1 MKKILLAIDADR
13 VDTEVIHFA
22 CNIATLTH
30 SSLIGYFLAN
40 VPEEEPVANM
50 AFVAKYDETV
60 STHCFPTA
68 AEKRQF
74 AYIQQ
79 FERTCAVKG
88 IRCQSLSR
96 LGGILNNIKRDAAVA
111 ILEESRFADLVIL
124 QPTLSFE
131 RKAEEAPTALVK
143 EILANAECPVLV
155 APTRLTGIEEIVFAY
170 DGSRSAVFAIK
181 QFTYLFPE
189 LADKKAIVL
198 QVNKDDSLPV
208 TEKEKL
214 GKWLRMHYN
223 SIGFQVL
230 KGKASEELYGRL
242 SGKQNT
248 IVVMGAFGRSWLS
261 GLFKPAT
268 AGLLLKTINLP
279 FFITHQ

>member
-1 MKKILLAIDADR
+1 MNKILLALDADH

-22 CNIATLTH
+22 CNIATFTH
-30 SSLIGYFLAN
+30 STLIGYFLAE
-40 VPEEEPVANM
+40 PRDEDDDEEDHV
-50 AFVAKYDETV
+50 AFVTERNETV
-60 STHCFPTA
+60 STHCLPTA
-68 AEKRQF
+68 AERKQF
-74 AYIQQ
+74 AFIQQ
-79 FERTCAVKG
+79 FERTCAVRG
-88 IRCQSLSR
+88 IRCQILSSSKP
-96 LGGILNNIKRDAAVA
+96 NAAQA

-124 QPTLSFE
+124 QPTLSLE
-131 RKAEEAPTALVK
+131 KRLEDSPTELVK
-143 EILANAECPVLV
+143 YILANAECPVLV
-155 APTRLTGIEEIVFAY
+155 APTNSTGIEEIVFAY

-214 GKWLRMHYN
+214 GKWLRMHYS

-242 SGKQNT
+242 LGKQNT

-261 GLFKPAT
+261 GIFKPAT

-279 FFITHQ
+279 FFITHH

>member
-1 MKKILLAIDADR
+1 MKKILLAIDADH
-13 VDTEVIHFA
+13 VDIDVIQFA
-22 CNIATLTH
+22 CNIATFTH
-30 SSLIGYFLAN
+30 STLIGYFLGE
-40 VPEEEPVANM
+40 PREEEPAANM
-50 AFVAKYDETV
+50 AFVAQNNETV
-60 STHCFPTA
+60 STHCLPTIS
-68 AEKRQF
+68 ERRQF
-74 AYIQQ
+74 AFIQQ
-79 FERTCAVKG
+79 FERTCALRG
-88 IRCQSLSR
+88 IRCQV
-96 LGGILNNIKRDAAVA
+96 LNNSKRNAALG
-111 ILEESRFADLVIL
+111 ILEESRFADLVII

-131 RKAEEAPTALVK
+131 KRPEEAPTALVK

-155 APTRLTGIEEIVFAY
+155 APQNLTGIEEIVFAY

-214 GKWLRMHYN
+214 GKWLRMHY
-223 SIGFQVL
+223 SGIGFQVL

-242 SGKQNT
+242 LGKQNT

-261 GLFKPAT
+261 GIFKPAT

-279 FFITHQ
+279 FFITHH

>member
-1 MKKILLAIDADR
+1 MKKILLAIDADH

-22 CNIATLTH
+22 CNIATFTH
-30 SSLIGYFLAN
+30 STLIGYFLGDAR
-40 VPEEEPVANM
+40 EEEPAANV
-50 AFVAKYDETV
+50 AFVAQHNETV
-60 STHCFPTA
+60 STHCIPTV
-68 AEKRQF
+68 AERRQF
-74 AYIQQ
+74 AFIQQ
-79 FERTCAVKG
+79 FERTCAVRG
-88 IRCQSLSR
+88 IRCQV
-96 LGGILNNIKRDAAVA
+96 LNNTKRNAAQA
-111 ILEESRFADLVIL
+111 ILEESRFADLVIV

-131 RKAEEAPTALVK
+131 KRLEEAPTALVK
-143 EILANAECPVLV
+143 EILANAECPVMV
-155 APTRLTGIEEIVFAY
+155 APSSVTGIEEIVFAY

-214 GKWLRMHYN
+214 GKWLRMHYS

-242 SGKQNT
+242 LGKQNT

-261 GLFKPAT
+261 GVFKPAT

-279 FFITHQ
+279 FFITHH

>member
-1 MKKILLAIDADR
+1 MKKILLAIDADH

-30 SSLIGYFLAN
+30 STLIGYFLSDP
-40 VPEEEPVANM
+40 PEEEAVVNM
-50 AFVAKYDETV
+50 AFVAQFNETV

-79 FERTCAVKG
+79 FERTCAVRG
-88 IRCQSLSR
+88 IRCQV
-96 LGGILNNIKRDAAVA
+96 LNNSKRNAAAA

-131 RKAEEAPTALVK
+131 KKQEDAPTALVK

-155 APTRLTGIEEIVFAY
+155 APTTLTGIEEIVFAY

-198 QVNKDDSLPV
+198 QVNKDDTLPV

-242 SGKQNT
+242 SGKQNI

-261 GLFKPAT
+261 GIFKPAT

>member
-1 MKKILLAIDADR
+1 MKKILLAIDADH
-13 VDTEVIHFA
+13 VDAEVIHFA
-22 CNIATLTH
+22 CNIATFTH
-30 SSLIGYFLAN
+30 STLIGYFLGDPREEEAVAN
-40 VPEEEPVANM
+40 VS
-50 AFVAKYDETV
+50 FVAQHNETV
-60 STHCFPTA
+60 STHCIPTV
-68 AEKRQF
+68 AERRQF
-74 AYIQQ
+74 AFIQQ
-79 FERTCAVKG
+79 FERTCAVRG
-88 IRCQSLSR
+88 IRCQV
-96 LGGILNNIKRDAAVA
+96 LNNTKRNAAQA
-111 ILEESRFADLVIL
+111 IVEESRFADLVIV
-124 QPTLSFE
+124 QPTLSFD
-131 RKAEEAPTALVK
+131 KGLEEAPTALVK

-155 APTRLTGIEEIVFAY
+155 APSSVTGIEEIVFAY

-214 GKWLRMHYN
+214 GKWLRMHYS

-242 SGKQNT
+242 LGKQNT

-261 GLFKPAT
+261 GVFKPAT

-279 FFITHQ
+279 FFITHH

>member
-1 MKKILLAIDADR
+1 MKKILLAIDADH

-22 CNIATLTH
+22 CNIATFTH
-30 SSLIGYFLAN
+30 STLTGYFLGD
-40 VPEEEPVANM
+40 PREEEAVVNM
-50 AFVAKYDETV
+50 AFVAGYNETV
-60 STHCFPTA
+60 STHCLPTA
-68 AEKRQF
+68 ADRRQF
-74 AYIQQ
+74 AFIQQ
-79 FERTCAVKG
+79 FERTCAVRG
-88 IRCQSLSR
+88 IRCQV
-96 LGGILNNIKRDAAVA
+96 LNNSKRNAAQA

-131 RKAEEAPTALVK
+131 KKLEEAPTALVK
-143 EILANAECPVLV
+143 DILANAECPVLV
-155 APTRLTGIEEIVFAY
+155 APLSPTGIEEIVFAY

-208 TEKEKL
+208 TDKEKL
-214 GKWLRMHYN
+214 GKWLRMHYS

-230 KGKASEELYGRL
+230 KGKASEELYCGL

-248 IVVMGAFGRSWLS
+248 IVVMGAFGRGWLS

-268 AGLLLKTINLP
+268 AGLLLKTLNLP
-279 FFITHQ
+279 FFITHH

>member
-1 MKKILLAIDADR
+1 MKKILLAIDADH
-13 VDTEVIHFA
+13 VDIDVIHFA
-22 CNIATLTH
+22 CNMATFTH
-30 SSLIGYFLAN
+30 STLIGYFLGE
-40 VPEEEPVANM
+40 PREEEPAANV
-50 AFVAKYDETV
+50 AFVTRYNETV
-60 STHCFPTA
+60 SAHCIPTIT
-68 AEKRQF
+68 ERRQF
-74 AYIQQ
+74 AFIQQ
-79 FERTCAVKG
+79 FERTCAVRG
-88 IRCQSLSR
+88 IRCQV
-96 LGGILNNIKRDAAVA
+96 LNNSKRNAAQA
-111 ILEESRFADLVIL
+111 ILEESRFADLVII
-124 QPTLSFE
+124 QPTLSVE
-131 RKAEEAPTALVK
+131 KRLEESPTALVK

-155 APTRLTGIEEIVFAY
+155 APQKSTGIEEIVFAY

-208 TEKEKL
+208 TEKDKL

-242 SGKQNT
+242 LGKQNT

-279 FFITHQ
+279 FFITHH

>member
-1 MKKILLAIDADR
+1 MKKILLAVDADH
-13 VDTEVIHFA
+13 VDIDVIRFA
-22 CNIATLTH
+22 CNIATFTH
-30 SSLIGYFLAN
+30 STLTGYFLGEPREEDSAAN
-40 VPEEEPVANM
+40 I
-50 AFVAKYDETV
+50 AFTARYNETV
-60 STHCFPTA
+60 STHCIPSI
-68 AEKRQF
+68 AERRQF
-74 AYIQQ
+74 AFIQQ

-88 IRCQSLSR
+88 IRCEV
-96 LGGILNNIKRDAAVA
+96 LNNSKRNAVQA
-111 ILEESRFADLVIL
+111 ILEESRFADLVII
-124 QPTLSFE
+124 QPTLSPD
-131 RKAEEAPTALVK
+131 KKLEEAPTGLVK

-155 APTRLTGIEEIVFAY
+155 APQQSTGIEEIVFAY

-214 GKWLRMHYN
+214 GKWLRMHY
-223 SIGFQVL
+223 SGIGFQVL

-242 SGKQNT
+242 LGKQNT

-268 AGLLLKTINLP
+268 AGLLLKTIKLP
-279 FFITHQ
+279 FFITHH

>member
-1 MKKILLAIDADR
+1 MKKILLALDANH

-22 CNIATLTH
+22 CNIATFTH
-30 SSLIGYFLAN
+30 STLIGYFMADL
-40 VPEEEPVANM
+40 PEEEPVVNM

-60 STHCFPTA
+60 STVCLPTA

-79 FERTCAVKG
+79 FERTCAVRG
-88 IRCQSLSR
+88 IRCQ
-96 LGGILNNIKRDAAVA
+96 ILNNTKRDAAVA

-131 RKAEEAPTALVK
+131 KKPEEAPTALVK

-155 APTRLTGIEEIVFAY
+155 APTRSSGIDEIVFAY

-261 GLFKPAT
+261 AIFKPAT
-268 AGLLLKTINLP
+268 AGLLLKNLNLP